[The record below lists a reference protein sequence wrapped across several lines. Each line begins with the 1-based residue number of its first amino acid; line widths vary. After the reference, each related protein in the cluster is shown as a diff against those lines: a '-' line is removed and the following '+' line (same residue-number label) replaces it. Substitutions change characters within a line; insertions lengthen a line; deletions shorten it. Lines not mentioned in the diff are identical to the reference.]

1 MLFMLRLLFVILL
14 RLWQLRLA
22 STAPRPD
29 GGPSDHGC
37 GSGQQC
43 PLMGVGITADG
54 LKIEKYRDVV
64 NNHFKVLTPGNEMKW
79 DHLEPQQ
86 GHFDFAAANEIHDY
100 AKQNGKFLRIHT
112 MFAKNQNPDW
122 IKSGSIQPQDMKNAM
137 SNILEK
143 VISQYSD
150 LAIGMD
156 VCNEILNDQGNLD
169 DQNPWL
175 PKLGD
180 NWVYGAFDAAKSIR
194 DKYNK
199 DMLLFINDFSIESIN
214 PKSDGMLRLAT
225 GLKNAGLLD
234 AVGFQTHLIVNQV
247 PPDFKQ
253 NLERFTKA
261 GLKVAITELDIRL
274 PVTGQ
279 PPVASQQDKDAQKND
294 YAKVFDI
301 CKSVDGCVSVTVWG
315 VTYKDSWIENDPQFY
330 GYGEATLFDNDYNPT
345 EAMQNLQSTYFSS
358 TTH

>member
-112 MFAKNQNPDW
+112 MFAKNQIPDW

-143 VISQYSD
+143 VISQYPD

-225 GLKNAGLLD
+225 GLKNAGLLN

-274 PVTGQ
+274 PVT
-279 PPVASQQDKDAQKND
+279 
-294 YAKVFDI
+294 
-301 CKSVDGCVSVTVWG
+301 
-315 VTYKDSWIENDPQFY
+315 DSWIENDPQFY
-330 GYGEATLFDNDYNPT
+330 GYGEATLFDNNYNPT
-345 EAMQNLQSTYFSS
+345 KAMQNLQSTYFSS